1 MASRINRSCSE
12 LFHALL
18 SRASFL
24 FRFPLGQAHKVAI
37 SIDPQHAEAF
47 NNIGVLEL
55 RKGAVE
61 QAKANFGTSA
71 TLAPHRYSAWT

>member
-1 MASRINRSCSE
+1 MYISLFALCSITGPC
-12 LFHALL
+12 
-18 SRASFL
+18 R
-24 FRFPLGQAHKVAI
+24 QAHKVAI

-47 NNIGVLEL
+47 KNIGVLEL

-71 TLAPHRYSAWT
+71 TLAPHRY